1 MIQEL
6 GFIVDHSKRSAV
18 KSLLDQRLRLIG
30 MNCGQ
35 DGVSEKVSC
44 SSKVDRAYP
53 TAAFSD
59 SITYHHSRRDR
70 EMVVALL
77 CYHDSSSDS
86 SSSEEHDLEL
96 LLLDLTETP
105 KRSFGPRLNL

>member
-1 MIQEL
+1 MDQRLRCTLNGHVTQEL
-6 GFIVDHSKRSAV
+6 GFNVHGKRSAV
-18 KSLLDQRLRLIG
+18 KSLLDLG
-30 MNCGQ
+30 VNGGQ

-70 EMVVALL
+70 EMVMALL
-77 CYHDSSSDS
+77 CDHDSSSDS
-86 SSSEEHDLEL
+86 SSSE
-96 LLLDLTETP
+96 
-105 KRSFGPRLNL
+105 

>member
-1 MIQEL
+1 M
-6 GFIVDHSKRSAV
+6 
-18 KSLLDQRLRLIG
+18 
-30 MNCGQ
+30 
-35 DGVSEKVSC
+35 SEKVSC

-70 EMVVALL
+70 EMVMVLL
-77 CYHDSSSDS
+77 CDHDSSSDS
-86 SSSEEHDLEL
+86 SSSEEDDLEL

-105 KRSFGPRLNL
+105 KRSFGPRLNLEDLGTLDCEQMFRLALVMIIR

>member
-1 MIQEL
+1 MAFGSAFTL
-6 GFIVDHSKRSAV
+6 GVN
-18 KSLLDQRLRLIG
+18 G
-30 MNCGQ
+30 GQ

-70 EMVVALL
+70 EMVMALL
-77 CYHDSSSDS
+77 CDHDSSSDS
-86 SSSEEHDLEL
+86 SSSE
-96 LLLDLTETP
+96 
-105 KRSFGPRLNL
+105 